1 VNQEY
6 TGRLLY
12 TPDFDAGAF
21 RLLVAVPCRVEG
33 FVDRVYALVDTAGEW
48 CVLPPHVCAE
58 LGIELIEG
66 DGDTFLST
74 RFGLMQ
80 GRLERIAVTLDAV
93 EGDPLTIDA
102 TCFVSADWPG
112 PMVIGWRGYLERINF
127 GFNNTEE
134 AFYFAPGG

>member
-1 VNQEY
+1 
-6 TGRLLY
+6 
-12 TPDFDAGAF
+12 
-21 RLLVAVPCRVEG
+21 
-33 FVDRVYALVDTAGEW
+33 
-48 CVLPPHVCAE
+48 
-58 LGIELIEG
+58 LGIELVEG
-66 DGDTFLST
+66 EGDTFLST

-80 GRLERIAVTLDAV
+80 GRLERISVTLDAL